1 MYCGEEIE
9 FRYVDGQR
17 TPIHINGGWCSG
29 QPDNSTQRSS
39 KPFGSVTSYVN
50 PNAHC
55 PVCGKKVFFY
65 QSPFGGRVFFDDLGW
80 PWPKHPCTDN
90 PRAQTE
96 TVKRLTTAAHKS
108 FLSRAGESLT
118 LYELVDLTEQA
129 DSLFLEFR
137 QIDQHLRVF
146 RVSVSRDVLN
156 DVDIRAKDIRKAPSF
171 VIRFYE
177 DHRLIEFISGR
188 HGKIVKLKFPKV
200 ANTTH

>member
-17 TPIHINGGWCSG
+17 TPIHLAGGWCSG
-29 QPDNSTQRSS
+29 HNDSSPHRSS
-39 KPFGSVTSYVN
+39 KPFGTVTSYVN

-90 PRAQTE
+90 PRSQTE
-96 TVKRLTTAAHKS
+96 TVKNLKGTAHRS
-108 FLSRAGESLT
+108 FLSKAGESLT
-118 LYELVDLTEQA
+118 LYELVNATERT
-129 DSLFLEFR
+129 DSIFLEFR
-137 QIDQHLRVF
+137 QLAQHLRVF
-146 RVSVSRDVLN
+146 RVAVPKELLTRC
-156 DVDIRAKDIRKAPSF
+156 DITMKDLRKAPAF
-171 VIRFYE
+171 VIRFYD

-188 HGKIVKLKFPKV
+188 KRMIEALRRGLHTCV
-200 ANTTH
+200 TH